1 MFRKT
6 RIKIVAAIMSIL
18 VVLFLGTLAVIFV
31 SSYASVSK
39 SNYQMLQKHADLFL
53 LDGQGSRPPMQFD
66 PNIKDDKP
74 FDDNHAFRVSTF
86 YSVAVGQNGEIL
98 SVDDSDS
105 AVYEEETLVRFAQEI
120 LSGTKGQGVKEG
132 LLFLVTRR
140 DGFTLVTFM
149 DNTILQRSM
158 TTLFRYTLVFG
169 SLSLVALFFLAVY
182 LAKRIVGP
190 LEESYWKQKRFIS
203 DAGHELKTP
212 VSVVSANA
220 ELLSRQIGKNQWLSN
235 IQYENE
241 RMGNLVCQLLELART
256 EDVVPQ
262 TQILDFSRLVEGGV
276 LPFEGVA
283 FEKGLT
289 IDSHIAE
296 GIFVNGNS
304 DQLRQLVSILV
315 DNAIR
320 YGQSG
325 KKIGVTLTENR
336 THAIFTVVN
345 DSDPIPQ
352 EQVEKL
358 FERFYRVDEARTGGE
373 HHYGLGLSIA
383 QAIVQAHHGQIQVSS
398 RGREVCF
405 TVKLP
410 K

>member
-18 VVLFLGTLAVIFV
+18 VVLFVGTLGVIFV
-31 SSYASVSK
+31 SSYASVSR
-39 SNYQMLQKHADLFL
+39 SNYRMLQKHADQFL
-53 LDGQGSRPPMQFD
+53 LDGQGSRPPMQID
-66 PNIKDDKP
+66 PNMKDGKP

-86 YSVAVGQNGEIL
+86 YSVAMGKDGQVL
-98 SVDDSDS
+98 AVDNSDS
-105 AVYEEETLVRFAQEI
+105 AVYEEETLKRYALEI
-120 LSGTKGQGVKEG
+120 LDGTKERGVKEG
-132 LLFLVTRR
+132 LLFLVTWRE
-140 DGFTLVTFM
+140 DFLLVTFM

-169 SLSLVALFFLAVY
+169 GLALVALFFLAVY
-182 LAKRIVGP
+182 LAKRIVEP

-212 VSVVSANA
+212 VSVISANA
-220 ELLSRQIGKNQWLSN
+220 ELLARQIGENQWLSN

-256 EDVVPQ
+256 EDVAPQ
-262 TQILDFSRLVEGGV
+262 TQLLDFSRLVEGGV

-296 GIFVNGNS
+296 GIVVNGNG
-304 DQLRQLVSILV
+304 DQLRQLVSILA

-320 YGQSG
+320 YGQGG
-325 KKIGVTLTENR
+325 KSIAVTLTENR
-336 THAIFTVVN
+336 THGVLTVVN
-345 DSDPIPQ
+345 DSEPIPQ

-358 FERFYRVDEARTGGE
+358 FERFFRVDEARTGGE

-383 QAIVQAHHGQIQVSS
+383 KAIVQAHHGQIQVSS